1 MITKTIKTLF
11 GNLAPVHQRYVDL
24 ARNKKQDLRLIYEN
38 ENMIVSFKQLD
49 NPIRT
54 TMVTD
59 KFTGEPKKLYYYNWK
74 PLDSRQGELL
84 V

>member
-1 MITKTIKTLF
+1 MITKTIRTLF
-11 GNLAPVHQRYVDL
+11 GNLAPVHQRYVDQ
-24 ARNKKQDLRLIYEN
+24 ARNKKQDLRLIYLN
-38 ENMIVSFKQLD
+38 DNMIVPYKQLD

-54 TMVTD
+54 TIVAD

-74 PLDSRQGELL
+74 PMDKRQGELL